1 MYVFSMIRLSC
12 LSAKRETPSCF
23 PVREC
28 RYRQGRTG
36 RMDKMGPALP
46 HQGVCR
52 APTENTPPLRCHTG
66 NNGASSV
73 QRRTGGDQ
81 SENQTS
87 RLHGLRIS

>member
-1 MYVFSMIRLSC
+1 M
-12 LSAKRETPSCF
+12 
-23 PVREC
+23 REC
-28 RYRQGRTG
+28 HYRQERTG
-36 RMDKMGPALP
+36 RMDQMGSALP

-52 APTENTPPLRCHTG
+52 APTENTPSLRCHTG

-81 SENQTS
+81 SENQAI